1 MNKIPL
7 VVDLDGT
14 LINTDMLHES
24 VIAAFR
30 QNPLIVFKV
39 LLWLTRGKA
48 CLKANLAK
56 QVSINA
62 ENLPYNQ
69 AFLSWLKEK
78 KDEGRHI
85 VLSTASH
92 LSHANAVAIHV
103 GLFDE
108 VIATDDSI
116 NLAGK
121 HKSEALV
128 TKYGKQAFDYA
139 GNSSADLHV
148 WENARNAIVVN
159 APLSLVR
166 KAQAKHHVEKIFN
179 KKKLT
184 FKSIRHTFRVHQW
197 LKNALLFVP
206 MLAAHEFTDYNT
218 WISLIIAFVSFSLCA
233 SAVYIGNDLLDLSS
247 DRLHPR
253 KSQRPFASGDVPIVV
268 GVILIPILLIISGLL
283 ASYLNPDFMF
293 WLVLYFLLT
302 CAYSLYIKRIVLID
316 CMTLAVLY
324 TLRIIAGAAAAVMSL
339 SLWLLA
345 FSIFIFF
352 SLAFVKRY
360 AELKAHTLKERDLV
374 HGRGYYTSDAQLVQ
388 ILGIASGHSALVIL
402 ALYLN
407 SEAVL
412 SLYSNPKVI
421 WAAIPIMLF
430 WISWVWIKAHRNEMN
445 DDPLVF
451 AVKDP
456 TSLLA
461 GLMLA
466 LVLYVGAVGLPWLK

>member
-24 VIAAFR
+24 AIAAFR
-30 QNPLIVFKV
+30 QNPLVIFKI

-48 CLKANLAK
+48 YLKDNLAK
-56 QVSINA
+56 LATINV
-62 ENLPYNQ
+62 ETLPYNQ
-69 AFLSWLKEK
+69 AFLTWLKSK
-78 KDEGRHI
+78 RNEGRHI

-92 LSHANAVAIHV
+92 FTYANAIATHLGV
-103 GLFDE
+103 FDE
-108 VIATDDSI
+108 VVATDATI

-121 HKSEALV
+121 HKSVALV
-128 TKYGKQAFDYA
+128 AKYGEQAFDYA

-148 WENARNAIVVN
+148 WKNARNAIVVN
-159 APLSLVR
+159 ASTSLIK
-166 KAQAKHHVEKIFN
+166 KAQANYHVEEVFN

-184 FKSIRHTFRVHQW
+184 FKSIRHTFRIHQW

-206 MLAAHEFTDYNT
+206 MLAAHQLTDYNT
-218 WISLIIAFVSFSLCA
+218 WISLGIAFISFSLCA
-233 SAVYIGNDLLDLSS
+233 SAVYIGNDLLDLNS
-247 DRLHPR
+247 DRMHPR
-253 KSQRPFASGDVPIVV
+253 KSSRPFASGAIPISV
-268 GVILIPILLIISGLL
+268 GVVLIPILLLISGVL
-283 ASYLNPDFMF
+283 A
-293 WLVLYFLLT
+293 LT
-302 CAYSLYIKRIVLID
+302 CAYSLYIKRIVLVD

-324 TLRIIAGAAAAVMSL
+324 TLRIIAGAAAAAMSL

-360 AELKAHTLKERDLV
+360 AELNAHALKERDLV
-374 HGRGYYTSDAQLVQ
+374 HGRGYYTSDAALIQ
-388 ILGIASGHSALVIL
+388 ILGVASGHSALVIL

-407 SEAVL
+407 SDAVL
-412 SLYSNPKVI
+412 SLYQNPKVI

-451 AVKDP
+451 AVKDK
-456 TSLLA
+456 TSLVA
-461 GLMLA
+461 GLMLV
-466 LVLYVGAVGLPWLK
+466 LVLFVGAVGLPWLK

>member
-24 VIAAFR
+24 AIAAFR
-30 QNPLIVFKV
+30 QNPLVVFKI

-48 CLKANLAK
+48 YLKASLAK
-56 QVSINA
+56 LITINA
-62 ENLPYNQ
+62 ETLPYNQ
-69 AFLSWLKEK
+69 AFLAWLKSK

-92 LSHANAVAIHV
+92 SSYANAISKHLGV
-103 GLFDE
+103 FDE
-108 VIATDDSI
+108 VISTEANV

-139 GNSSADLHV
+139 GNSNADLHV

-159 APLSLVR
+159 ASSSLV
-166 KAQAKHHVEKIFN
+166 KKTQANYHVEKIFN
-179 KKKLT
+179 KKKLS
-184 FKSIRHTFRVHQW
+184 FKSIRHMFRFHQW

-206 MLAAHEFTDYNT
+206 MLAAHQLTDYST
-218 WISLIIAFVSFSLCA
+218 WISLSIAFVSFSLCA
-233 SAVYIGNDLLDLSS
+233 SAVYIGNDLLDLNS

-253 KSQRPFASGDVPIVV
+253 KSSRPFASGDVPIMV
-268 GVILIPILLIISGLL
+268 GAILIPILLLMSGIL

-293 WLVLYFLLT
+293 WLVLYFILT
-302 CAYSLYIKRIVLID
+302 CAYSMYIKRVVLID

-324 TLRIIAGAAAAVMSL
+324 TIRIIAGAAAAVMSL

-374 HGRGYYTSDAQLVQ
+374 HGRGYYTSDASLIQ

-407 SEAVL
+407 SDAVL
-412 SLYSNPKVI
+412 SLYENPKVI
-421 WAAIPIMLF
+421 WAAVPIMLF

-451 AVKDP
+451 AVKDK
-456 TSLLA
+456 TSLVA
-461 GLMLA
+461 GLMLVI
-466 LVLYVGAVGLPWLK
+466 VLYVGAVGFPW

>member
-24 VIAAFR
+24 AIAAFR
-30 QNPLIVFKV
+30 QNPFVVFKIF
-39 LLWLTRGKA
+39 LWLIRGKA
-48 CLKANLAK
+48 YLKASLAK
-56 QVSINA
+56 LITINA
-62 ENLPYNQ
+62 ETLPYNQ
-69 AFLSWLKEK
+69 VFLTWLKLK
-78 KDEGRHI
+78 KDEGRYL

-92 LSHANAVAIHV
+92 SSYANAISKHLGV
-103 GLFDE
+103 FDE
-108 VIATDDSI
+108 VISTEANV

-121 HKSEALV
+121 HKSDALV

-139 GNSSADLHV
+139 GNSHADLHV
-148 WENARNAIVVN
+148 WENARNAVVVN
-159 APLSLVR
+159 ASSGLI
-166 KAQAKHHVEKIFN
+166 KKTQAKYHVERVFD
-179 KKKLT
+179 KKKLS
-184 FKSIRHTFRVHQW
+184 FKSIRHMFRFHQW

-206 MLAAHEFTDYNT
+206 MLAAHQLTDYNT
-218 WISLIIAFVSFSLCA
+218 WISLGIAFVSFSLCA
-233 SAVYIGNDLLDLSS
+233 SAVYIGNDLLDLNS

-253 KSQRPFASGDVPIVV
+253 KSSRPFASGDVPIVI
-268 GVILIPILLIISGLL
+268 GAILIPILLAISGLL

-293 WLVLYFLLT
+293 WLVLYFILT
-302 CAYSLYIKRIVLID
+302 CAYSLYIKRVVLID

-324 TLRIIAGAAAAVMSL
+324 TIRIIAGAAAAVMSL

-374 HGRGYYTSDAQLVQ
+374 HGRGYFASDAQLVQ